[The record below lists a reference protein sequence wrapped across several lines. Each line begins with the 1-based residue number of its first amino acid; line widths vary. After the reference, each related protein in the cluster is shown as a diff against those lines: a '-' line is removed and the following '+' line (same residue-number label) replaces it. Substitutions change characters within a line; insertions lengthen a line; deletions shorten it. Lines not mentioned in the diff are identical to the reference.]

1 MIVLYQMGWNV
12 IYIPRH
18 REQECFVKFCPVN
31 LEKSKICVNF
41 KDKQADGHVI
51 IKAHLN
57 RRFR

>member
-1 MIVLYQMGWNV
+1 MGWNV
-12 IYIPRH
+12 IYIHRH

-41 KDKQADGHVI
+41 KDKQADGQVI